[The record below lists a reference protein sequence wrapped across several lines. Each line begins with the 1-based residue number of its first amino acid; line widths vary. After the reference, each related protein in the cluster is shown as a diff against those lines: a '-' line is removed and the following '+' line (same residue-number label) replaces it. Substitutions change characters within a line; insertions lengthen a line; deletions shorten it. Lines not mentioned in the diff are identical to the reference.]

1 MSEMMQLTSPEI
13 QHLASET
20 AKAAV
25 REMLLTMGVNAN
37 DPEAILKMQQ
47 DFAYLRDVR
56 EAVGTIKA
64 RGWAVAMGIVVSGV
78 AAAVWTMLRGH

>member
-1 MSEMMQLTSPEI
+1 MMPLTSSEI
-13 QHLASET
+13 QHLASES

-25 REMLLTMGVNAN
+25 REMLLALGVNAN

-64 RGWAVAMGIVVSGV
+64 RGLMVAVGIIVSGV
-78 AAAVWTMLRGH
+78 MGAIWMAVRGHTP

>member
-1 MSEMMQLTSPEI
+1 MTIPLSSSEI
-13 QHLASET
+13 QHIASET

-25 REMLLTMGVNAN
+25 REMLLAMGVNTN

-47 DFAYLRDVR
+47 DFAYLRDWR

-64 RGWAVAMGIVVSGV
+64 RSWTVLVGMVVSGI
-78 AAAVWTMLRGH
+78 AAAVWAAVRGTH